1 MKLGNAQGGP
11 ALVDQPKL
19 SSVMGCAE
27 SKDHSPAVIAGFSG
41 WLLDAFDF
49 FLITF
54 CLTGIAHE
62 FRKSDAQIALLI
74 TMTLAFRPVGGFVF
88 GFIADRYG
96 RRMPLMINIG
106 VFAVAEI
113 LTGLAPS
120 YTALLVVRALF
131 GIVMGGNW
139 GVGASL
145 AMEGAPKDKRG
156 VLSGLLQ
163 EGYAAGNILAAVA
176 YFCLYDRV
184 GWRPLFFLGSLPA
197 LALVLFIRVFVKES
211 EVWEKSAKVRLSF
224 TEQRRE
230 MISHLKL
237 FFYLLLFMTMMLFA
251 SHGTQDMYPTFL
263 QRQWHF
269 SPARRSAITAFSGV
283 GAILGGLAF
292 GHFSDKRGR
301 RTAIIVAFMLG
312 VLLIPAWAFAPN
324 QGLLIAGAFMMQFMV
339 QGAWGVIPAHL
350 AELSP
355 NLMRALLPGFAYQ
368 SAGVIASSVVFIE
381 AVYAQKTSY
390 ATAMALTA
398 ISVFVMAALIAWLGR
413 ERHGAEF
420 GE

>member
-1 MKLGNAQGGP
+1 MGEAPVTSIENVRPGGAP
-11 ALVDQPKL
+11 
-19 SSVMGCAE
+19 AE
-27 SKDHSPAVIAGFSG
+27 SKGHPPAVIAGFSG

-54 CLTGIAHE
+54 CLTSIARE
-62 FRKSDAQIALLI
+62 FHKSDAQIALVI
-74 TMTLAFRPVGGFVF
+74 TMTLAFRPVGGFIF

-96 RRMPLMINIG
+96 RRLPLMINIG

-131 GIVMGGNW
+131 GVVMGGNW

-145 AMEGAPKDKRG
+145 AMEGAPKAKRG
-156 VLSGLLQ
+156 ILSGFLQ
-163 EGYAAGNILAAVA
+163 EGYAAGNVLAAVA
-176 YFCLYDRV
+176 YFCLYNRV

-197 LALVLFIRVFVKES
+197 LALVLFIRFRVNESTVWQTRVKTRVS
-211 EVWEKSAKVRLSF
+211 LAG
-224 TEQRRE
+224 QRRE
-230 MISHLKL
+230 IFSHWKL
-237 FFYLLLFMTMMLFA
+237 FLYLLLFMTMMLFA

-283 GAILGGLAF
+283 GAIIGGIVF
-292 GHFSDKRGR
+292 GHFSDHWGR
-301 RTAIIVAFMLG
+301 RKAIIIAFLLG
-312 VLLIPAWAFAPN
+312 ALVIPIWAYAPSQALLVT
-324 QGLLIAGAFMMQFMV
+324 GAFLMQFMV

-355 NLMRALLPGFAYQ
+355 DSVRALLPGFAYQ

-390 ATAMALTA
+390 ATAMTLTA
-398 ISVFVMAALIAWLGR
+398 ISVFVLAALMAWLGR
-413 ERHGAEF
+413 ERHGADF
-420 GE
+420 GV